1 MASSPHPVAGTLIAG
16 AIVALA
22 VLLAGIAG
30 GPSAA
35 RADTSLTVVE
45 LFTSQGCSSCPP
57 ADALLG
63 ELAANRDIL
72 ALSEHVDYWDHLGW
86 RDPFAQARFTQ
97 RQRAYARRLDLRHVY
112 TPQMVING
120 AVDVPGSRRGAVLG
134 AIASAPKLAP
144 LSIRLDVSDPGQRR
158 VTIGPDVAQVMSP
171 AAADVWYVTFERHH
185 STAVARG
192 ENGGRALENH
202 NVVRRLER
210 IGGWT
215 GKAVTLTLPT
225 DAQGDGAAVLVQAED
240 GGPILAARRIDP
252 PDG

>member
-1 MASSPHPVAGTLIAG
+1 MASFPRLLAG
-16 AIVALA
+16 ALVALA
-22 VLLAGIAG
+22 FLLAGTAG

-63 ELAANRDIL
+63 ELASDGDIL

-97 RQRAYARRLDLRHVY
+97 RQRAYARRLGLRHVY
-112 TPQMVING
+112 TPQMVVNG
-120 AVDVPGSRRGAVLG
+120 AVDVAGSRRGAVLA
-134 AIASAPKLAP
+134 AISSAPELAP
-144 LSIRLDVSDPGQRR
+144 LSISLDVSDPGQRR
-158 VTIGPDVAQVMSP
+158 VTIGPGVAP
-171 AAADVWYVTFERHH
+171 ASADVWYVSFERHH
-185 STAVARG
+185 LTAVERG
-192 ENGGRALENH
+192 ENRGRALENH
-202 NVVRRLER
+202 NVVSRLER

-215 GKAVTLTLPT
+215 GAAVTLALP
-225 DAQGDGAAVLVQAED
+225 AGAEGDGAAVLVQAEG
-240 GGPILAARRIDP
+240 GGPILAARRIGP